1 MKVILVHPISVIQ
14 CHSLHQINHQIPIIY
29 SSRPRLVRQVYMNS
43 QTAYPRSWKHGKK
56 VILSH
61 HNSSSTSSDTIF
73 DFFIT
78 LAREWIVKRAPSRVM
93 SRWHSTKAIVM
104 VVVAGGLVV
113 LHHCM
118 YTSLS
123 VESMRQNNGHCP
135 TPKSMC
141 LVWKVESKLGD

>member
-1 MKVILVHPISVIQ
+1 MYVHPESP
-14 CHSLHQINHQIPIIY
+14 IPDHKYIE
-29 SSRPRLVRQVYMNS
+29 
-43 QTAYPRSWKHGKK
+43 GK

-61 HNSSSTSSDTIF
+61 HNSSSIPSDTIF

-78 LAREWIVKRAPSRVM
+78 LAKEWIVKRAPSRVM

-104 VVVAGGLVV
+104 VFVAGGLVV

-118 YTSLS
+118 YTSSS